1 MDYQAIISGL
11 VIGFSIA
18 APVGPI
24 GVLCIRR
31 TLAQGRVSGLVSGLG
46 AATADA
52 VYGCV
57 AAFGVTFVSNLLIG
71 QLFWLRFFG
80 GLFLCVLGTRTLLS
94 KPSEQ
99 ACPEKSK
106 DLIGSYGST
115 FLLTL
120 MNPLT
125 ILAFAGIFASL
136 GLGSAFVDS
145 GSAVLLV
152 LSVFAGS
159 ALWWLVLSGAV
170 SMLKTKLT
178 IDHLRWINRFSGAIV
193 IGFGVVALVSIVF

>member
-1 MDYQAIISGL
+1 
-11 VIGFSIA
+11 
-18 APVGPI
+18 
-24 GVLCIRR
+24 
-31 TLAQGRVSGLVSGLG
+31 
-46 AATADA
+46 
-52 VYGCV
+52 
-57 AAFGVTFVSNLLIG
+57 
-71 QLFWLRFFG
+71 
-80 GLFLCVLGTRTLLS
+80 
-94 KPSEQ
+94 
-99 ACPEKSK
+99 
-106 DLIGSYGST
+106 
-115 FLLTL
+115 

-178 IDHLRWINRFSGAIV
+178 TSHLRWINRFSGAIV